1 MSTEK
6 AVNLDSQGILEG
18 GSNVA
23 NNQVSRE
30 FLFRRM
36 HSLLGVIPVTLFL
49 FIHLFTNSYATRGEQ
64 AFNDK
69 VATLEGL
76 PFLPFIEFVF
86 IFLPLLYHGVY
97 GMYVA
102 YTSGYNASKYSWF
115 RNIMFTLQ
123 RSSGVFTFIF
133 IIYHLWTTR
142 FSGDAPSFDMVVQ
155 IVTNP
160 FGYWFM
166 IIGTVA
172 AVFHLANGLWGF
184 LIHWGVTI
192 GPRAQRVSA
201 YVMMGLFV
209 VLSAV
214 GIAALNA
221 FHAAVA

>member
-1 MSTEK
+1 M
-6 AVNLDSQGILEG
+6 
-18 GSNVA
+18 A

-49 FIHLFTNSYATRGEQ
+49 FIHLFTNSSATLGES
-64 AFNDK
+64 AFNER
-69 VATLEGL
+69 VEFLETL
-76 PFLPFIEFVF
+76 PFLPFIEFFF

-102 YTSGYNASKYSWF
+102 YTSGYNAGKYSWG
-115 RNIMFTLQ
+115 RNVFFVLQ
-123 RSSGVFTFIF
+123 RTTGVFTFIF
-133 IIYHLWTTR
+133 VIWHLWTTR
-142 FSGDAPSFDMVVQ
+142 FSGNTPNFDMVTQV
-155 IVTNP
+155 VDSP

-166 IIGTVA
+166 IIGAVA

-184 LIHWGVTI
+184 FIHWGITV

-201 YVMMGLFV
+201 YAMMGLFL

-214 GIAALNA
+214 GVAALNA
-221 FHAAVA
+221 FYAAV

>member
-1 MSTEK
+1 MATK
-6 AVNLDSQGILEG
+6 
-18 GSNVA
+18 
-23 NNQVSRE
+23 QVSRE

-36 HSLLGVIPVTLFL
+36 HSMLGVIPVTLFL
-49 FIHLFTNSYATRGEQ
+49 FIHLFTNSFATQGAE

-69 VATLEGL
+69 VELLESL
-76 PFLPFIEFVF
+76 PFLPVIEFLF

-102 YTSGYNASKYSWF
+102 YTSGYNAGKFSWG
-115 RNIMFTLQ
+115 RNVMFTLQ
-123 RSSGVFTFIF
+123 RASGVFTFIF

-142 FSGDAPSFDMVVQ
+142 CSGDNPSFDMMVELV
-155 IVTNP
+155 NSP
-160 FGYWFM
+160 FGFWFM
-166 IIGTVA
+166 IIGTVS

-184 LIHWGVTI
+184 FIHWGVTV

-214 GIAALNA
+214 GVAALNA
-221 FHAAVA
+221 FHAAVS

>member
-1 MSTEK
+1 M
-6 AVNLDSQGILEG
+6 
-18 GSNVA
+18 A

-36 HSLLGVIPVTLFL
+36 HSLLGVVPVTLFL
-49 FIHLFTNSYATRGEQ
+49 FFHLFTNASATVGEA
-64 AFNDK
+64 AFNER
-69 VATLEGL
+69 VEGIESL
-76 PFLPFIEFVF
+76 PFLAIIEFVF

-102 YTSGYNASKYSWF
+102 YTSGYNASRYSWF
-115 RNIMFTLQ
+115 RNVMFTLQ
-123 RSSGVFTFIF
+123 RISGVITFIF

-142 FSGDAPSFDMVVQ
+142 FSGDTPSFDMVVN
-155 IVTNP
+155 VVSSP

-166 IIGTVA
+166 IIGVVA

-184 LIHWGVTI
+184 FIHWGITV

-201 YVMMGLFV
+201 YALMGLFV
-209 VLSAV
+209 VLSAI
-214 GIAALNA
+214 GIRALQA

>member
-1 MSTEK
+1 M
-6 AVNLDSQGILEG
+6 
-18 GSNVA
+18 A
-23 NNQVSRE
+23 NKQVSRE

-49 FIHLFTNSYATRGEQ
+49 FFHLFTNSFATRGEE

-69 VATLEGL
+69 VATISGM

-86 IFLPLLYHGVY
+86 IFLPLLYHGIY

-102 YTSGYNASKYSWF
+102 YTSGYNASRYSWG
-115 RNIMFTLQ
+115 RNVMFALQ
-123 RSSGVFTFIF
+123 RITGVFTFIF

-142 FSGDAPSFDMVVQ
+142 FSGDTPSFDMVVQ
-155 IVTNP
+155 IVTSP

-166 IIGTVA
+166 IIGTVS

-184 LIHWGVTI
+184 FIHWGLTV

-214 GIAALNA
+214 GVFALNA
-221 FHAAVA
+221 FRAAVA

>member
-1 MSTEK
+1 M
-6 AVNLDSQGILEG
+6 
-18 GSNVA
+18 A
-23 NNQVSRE
+23 NKQVSRE
-30 FLFRRM
+30 FLFRRL

-49 FIHLFTNSYATRGEQ
+49 FIHLGINSFATKGEQ

-69 VATLEGL
+69 VGILETI

-86 IFLPLLYHGVY
+86 IFLPLIYHGVY

-102 YTSGYNASKYSWF
+102 YTSGYNANKYSWG
-115 RNIMFTLQ
+115 RNLMFTLQ
-123 RSSGVFTFIF
+123 RTSGVFTFIF
-133 IIYHLWTTR
+133 VIWHLWTTR

-155 IVTNP
+155 IVTSP
-160 FGYWFM
+160 VGFWFM

-184 LIHWGVTI
+184 FIHWGITV

-201 YVMMGLFV
+201 YVLMGLFV

-214 GIAALNA
+214 GTSALIA
-221 FHAAVA
+221 FRDAVA

>member
-1 MSTEK
+1 M
-6 AVNLDSQGILEG
+6 
-18 GSNVA
+18 A
-23 NNQVSRE
+23 NKQASRE
-30 FLFRRM
+30 FLFRRL

-49 FIHLFTNSYATRGEQ
+49 IMHLSINSFATKGEQ

-69 VATLEGL
+69 VGVLESI

-86 IFLPLLYHGVY
+86 ILLPLIYHGVY

-102 YTSGYNASKYSWF
+102 YTSGYNASKYSWG
-115 RNIMFTLQ
+115 RNVMFTLQ
-123 RSSGVFTFIF
+123 RITGVFTFIF
-133 IIYHLWTTR
+133 VIWHLWTTR

-155 IVTNP
+155 IVTSP
-160 FGYWFM
+160 VGFWFM

-172 AVFHLANGLWGF
+172 SVFHLANGLWGF
-184 LIHWGVTI
+184 FIHWGITV

-201 YVMMGLFV
+201 YVLMGLFV

-221 FHAAVA
+221 FQAAVA

>member
-1 MSTEK
+1 
-6 AVNLDSQGILEG
+6 
-18 GSNVA
+18 VA

-30 FLFRRM
+30 FLFRRL

-49 FIHLFTNSYATRGEQ
+49 FIHLFTNSTATVGEEKFNQ
-64 AFNDK
+64 A
-69 VATLEGL
+69 VESLETL
-76 PFLPFIEFVF
+76 PFLAVIEFVF

-102 YTSGYNASKYSWF
+102 FTSGYNASRFSWT
-115 RNIMFTLQ
+115 RNVMFVIQ
-123 RSSGVFTFIF
+123 RISGVFTFIF
-133 IIYHLWTTR
+133 IIWHLWTTR
-142 FSGDAPSFDMVVQ
+142 FSGDTPSFDMVVD
-155 IVTNP
+155 VVSTP

-166 IIGTVA
+166 IIGTIA

-192 GPRAQRVSA
+192 GPRAQKVSA

-214 GIAALNA
+214 GVAALNA